1 MLVRG
6 RPAPQP
12 AEADVAAGPCG
23 ARGPPEPPGG
33 HEGLPAPGAA
43 LRPPGGGGGGGGGG
57 RPRPPAPE
65 RRRALQGELARHRV
79 QPGGCAEGAGRALGG
94 GKRGEHSPPG
104 SPQPVLVLPGCPGPP
119 PRSAVLLPGWRR
131 FKSLSGSRVICV
143 FVCFK
148 PTTGVLYKEDNYII
162 MTTVD
167 KEKYKCILPLI
178 ASGNEV
184 SSALF
189 VSINCRRV
197 LAASVLVKPP
207 SLCDGE

>member
-1 MLVRG
+1 MPAVPPSRRAAMRG
-6 RPAPQP
+6 CRPRALLCGLL
-12 AEADVAAGPCG
+12 AAAVAVAAGG
-23 ARGPPEPPGG
+23 
-33 HEGLPAPGAA
+33 
-43 LRPPGGGGGGGGGG
+43 
-57 RPRPPAPE
+57 
-65 RRRALQGELARHRV
+65 
-79 QPGGCAEGAGRALGG
+79 GRALPHLSDDVPFRVNWPGTEFSLVGALRGRDGLWG

-104 SPQPVLVLPGCPGPP
+104 SPQPGLCLPGCPGPP
-119 PRSAVLLPGWRR
+119 PRSAVLLPGWES

-189 VSINCRRV
+189 VIINCRHV
-197 LAASVLVKPP
+197 LAASV
-207 SLCDGE
+207 